1 MKPLL
6 TTCVFLVIAITA
18 CNKNKNNTTTD
29 RTENTSANVVL
40 QWNNA
45 GMEAMRRSGSL
56 PPMLESRITAT
67 LNVTMHDALNNIVPK
82 YETYALNNAVTAG
95 ANADAAVA
103 QASHDILLY
112 LLPPQKTFADSL
124 LDATLNSIAA
134 GNDKDQGIALGKSAA
149 TAMITVR
156 TNDGS
161 ATAQYPYI
169 QGTLPGQYRSTP
181 PFDAGPNA
189 GFVLLPGWGKVKP
202 FGLVSAAQFRV
213 GAPYLTNTAAYATDY
228 TEIKKLGCAT
238 CTERSADQTQI
249 GMFWLENVPASLNR
263 IAVAF
268 IRQKNLSAWKAA
280 RLLALLHMAEA
291 DANIGCFDAKFY
303 YNFWRPVT
311 AVRSGDTDSN
321 TVTTGDPA
329 WNPLAAPTPPVPD
342 YPSNHATDGGAG
354 MAIIKNFFGKDEIA
368 FSTTSASLPGITR
381 NFDNLTQATREIS
394 LSRIY
399 VGYHFRM
406 AVDSGE
412 AMGRKIGQYIFDHSL
427 KEK

>member
-1 MKPLL
+1 MKSLL
-6 TTCVFLVIAITA
+6 TICIACSIAIIA
-18 CNKNKNNTTTD
+18 CNKNKDTAD
-29 RTENTSANVVL
+29 KTENTSANMVL

-45 GMEAMRRSGSL
+45 GMEAMRRTGSL

-67 LNVTMHDALNNIVPK
+67 LNVTIHDVLNNIIPK
-82 YETYALNNAVTAG
+82 YETYALNNAVVSG

-103 QASHDILLY
+103 QAAHDVLLY

-124 LDATLNSIAA
+124 LDVSLNSIAA
-134 GNDKDQGIALGKSAA
+134 GTDKDQGIALGKSAA
-149 TAMITVR
+149 TVMITMR

-161 ATAQYPYI
+161 TTAQYPYT

-189 GFVLLPGWGKVKP
+189 GFVLLPGWGKVKL
-202 FGLVSAAQFRV
+202 FGLASAAQFRV
-213 GAPYLTNTAAYATDY
+213 GAPYLTSSAAYAADY
-228 TEIKKLGCAT
+228 NEIKKMGCT
-238 CTERSADQTQI
+238 SCPDRSADQTQI

-263 IAVAF
+263 IAAAF
-268 IRQKNLSAWKAA
+268 IKQNNLSAWKAA

-291 DANIGCFDAKFY
+291 DANISCFDAKFF

-311 AVRSGDTDSN
+311 AVRAGDTDSN
-321 TVTTGDPA
+321 TVTIGDPA
-329 WNPLAAPTPPVPD
+329 WNLLAAPTPPVPD

-354 MAIIKNFFGKDEIA
+354 MTIIKNFFGKDDIS

-381 NFDNLTQATREIS
+381 SFTSLTQATREIS

-427 KEK
+427 REK

>member
-1 MKPLL
+1 MKSLL
-6 TTCVFLVIAITA
+6 TICITCTIAITA
-18 CNKNKNNTTTD
+18 CNKNNNTADT
-29 RTENTSANVVL
+29 TENTSANMVL

-67 LNVTMHDALNNIVPK
+67 LNVTIHDVLNNIVPK
-82 YETYALNNAVTAG
+82 YETYALNNSVVTG

-103 QASHDILLY
+103 QAAHDVLLY
-112 LLPPQKTFADSL
+112 LLPPQKLFADSL
-124 LDATLNSIAA
+124 LDANLNSITA
-134 GNDKDQGIALGKSAA
+134 GSDKDQGIALGKSAA
-149 TAMITVR
+149 IAMINIR
-156 TNDGS
+156 TNDGA
-161 ATAQYPYI
+161 ATAQYPFI

-189 GFVLLPGWGKVKP
+189 GFVLLPGWGKVKL
-202 FGLVSAAQFRV
+202 FGLVTPSQFRV
-213 GAPYLTNTAAYATDY
+213 GAPYLTNSTAYSTDY
-228 TEIKKLGCAT
+228 NEIKKLGCT
-238 CTERSADQTQI
+238 SCPDRSADQTQI

-268 IRQKNLSAWKAA
+268 IKQNNLSAWKAA
-280 RLLALLHMAEA
+280 RLLALLHIAEA
-291 DANIGCFDAKFY
+291 DANISCFDAKYF

-311 AVRSGDTDSN
+311 AVRAGDVDSN
-321 TVTTGDPA
+321 AVTTGDAA
-329 WNPLAAPTPPVPD
+329 WNLLAAPTPPVPD
-342 YPSNHATDGGAG
+342 YPSNHATDGAAG
-354 MAIIKNFFGKDEIA
+354 LQVIKNFFNKEDIA

-381 NFDNLTQATREIS
+381 SFTSLTQAAREIS

-427 KEK
+427 KER

>member
-1 MKPLL
+1 MKSLL
-6 TTCVFLVIAITA
+6 TIFFACATALIA
-18 CNKNKNNTTTD
+18 CNKNNNTAD
-29 RTENTSANVVL
+29 STESTSANMVL

-56 PPMLESRITAT
+56 PPMLESRITAI
-67 LNVTMHDALNNIVPK
+67 LNVTIHDALNNIVPK
-82 YETYALNNAVTAG
+82 YDTYALSNAVVSG

-103 QASHDILLY
+103 QAAHDVLVF
-112 LLPPQKTFADSL
+112 LLPAQKLFTDSL
-124 LDATLNSIAA
+124 LDVNLNSIAA
-134 GNDKDQGIALGKSAA
+134 GSDKDQGIAVGKSAA
-149 TAMITVR
+149 AAMITMR
-156 TNDGS
+156 TNDG
-161 ATAQYPYI
+161 ATTAQYPYT

-181 PFDAGPNA
+181 PFDAGSNA

-202 FGLVSAAQFRV
+202 FGLVTAAQFRV
-213 GAPYLTNTAAYATDY
+213 GSPYLTNSTAYATDY
-228 TEIKKLGCAT
+228 TEIKKLGCAS
-238 CTERSADQTQI
+238 CPDRSADQTQI

-268 IRQKNLSAWKAA
+268 IKQNNLSAWKAA

-291 DANIGCFDAKFY
+291 DANISCFDAKFF

-321 TVTTGDPA
+321 TVTVGDPA

-354 MAIIKNFFGKDEIA
+354 MTIIKNFFGKDDIS

-381 NFDNLTQATREIS
+381 NFSTLTQATREIS

-427 KEK
+427 KAK